1 MKTILTYFSGLPGG
15 KHLFLRFL
23 RQNRAER
30 VSAVRTI
37 RDYGKSLTV
46 CPRIHRDKPQKWCL
60 PLV

>member
-1 MKTILTYFSGLPGG
+1 MKTILTHFSGLPGG

-37 RDYGKSLTV
+37 KGL
-46 CPRIHRDKPQKWCL
+46 W
-60 PLV
+60 